1 MPLNDVTP
9 SAVAPL
15 SLPVSTVTVSCA
27 LALMAKQKAAVAAKS
42 PRNNL
47 PRFMMSMPP
56 LKYGSIVSIKSWS
69 ESGRTL
75 PVPYTDPVRDQAR
88 MLQVLSPR
96 LSIVFCRRPSPAPW
110 KYRRQMAQTH
120 SHLLSQAALQAEWKR
135 LPVRA
140 RTPAPGFQSSDES
153 DQSLR

>member
-9 SAVAPL
+9 SVVAPL

-47 PRFMMSMPP
+47 PRFIMSMPP
-56 LKYGSIVSIKSWS
+56 LKYGSIVSINFWP

-75 PVPYTDPVRDQAR
+75 VPHTHPVRDQAR
-88 MLQVLSPR
+88 VLQVLSPR
-96 LSIVFCRRPSPAPW
+96 LLIVFCRRPSPAPW
-110 KYRRQMAQTH
+110 KYRLQMAQTH